1 MLSTESPKTEEKIR
15 EPEDKSNLM
24 EVDPITNET
33 RLVESST
40 TQLSG
45 VTVHIPEV
53 SSVTSVSGILRIL
66 FPHEISR
73 STLGR

>member
-1 MLSTESPKTEEKIR
+1 MLSTESPKTDDKIR

-53 SSVTSVSGILRIL
+53 SSVTSVPGILSIFFPLEIL
-66 FPHEISR
+66 KY
-73 STLGR
+73 